1 MSTRANRR
9 DIEETLLEKAA
20 KDAGYRKALLS
31 DPRGAVEKVLGV
43 SLPAGISV
51 KVLEESADTL
61 YLVLPQQA
69 DASGE
74 LSDAQLEAV
83 AGGKPTVGA
92 TCRGSGCGD
101 AAITTIANCS
111 LAGAQS

>member
-1 MSTRANRR
+1 MITNRR
-9 DIEETLLEKAA
+9 DIEARLIERAA
-20 KDAGYRKALLS
+20 KDAGYRQSLLGNPKSAIEGALGM
-31 DPRGAVEKVLGV
+31 P
-43 SLPAGISV
+43 LPAGISV
-51 KVLEESADTL
+51 KVVEESADTL
-61 YLVLPQQA
+61 YLVLPPHA

-74 LSDAQLEAV
+74 LSDAQLESV
-83 AGGKPTVGA
+83 AGGALKPTVGA